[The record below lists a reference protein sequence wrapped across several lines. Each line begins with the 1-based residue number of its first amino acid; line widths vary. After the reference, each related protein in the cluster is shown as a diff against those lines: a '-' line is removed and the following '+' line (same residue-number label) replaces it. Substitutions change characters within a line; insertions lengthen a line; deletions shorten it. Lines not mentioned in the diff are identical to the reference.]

1 MEQRI
6 ADLKATIEEK
16 KATLAGLHNQIAT
29 NEASS
34 ETIQAEN
41 KRLKTQLDDLK
52 GNYHTLFMEQAK
64 QV

>member
-34 ETIQAEN
+34 ETI
-41 KRLKTQLDDLK
+41 
-52 GNYHTLFMEQAK
+52 
-64 QV
+64 